1 MTLNLLIVYKV
12 TYLNK
17 YIFSIFEIFPIILNS
32 VKLERNKLL
41 MVVGVETSDM
51 SLRNQFDEIKL

>member
-17 YIFSIFEIFPIILNS
+17 YKFSIFEIFTIILNS
-32 VKLERNKLL
+32 IKLERNKLL
-41 MVVGVETSDM
+41 VVVGVETSDM

>member
-51 SLRNQFDEIKL
+51 SLRNQFVVIKL